1 MDAEHGVKLPE
12 YNDEGL
18 TAYLDKVR
26 HLVEKLRWTV
36 TDTCKIG
43 IFSFLKINMYRDLKD
58 HAKIILA
65 NPNVRRILGESTD
78 PESLGGTGTAGTT
91 VSDPLID
98 LHSVVKAMCMAFP
111 IRNVFSCWTTPRH
124 CCRKSRT

>member
-1 MDAEHGVKLPE
+1 MDAERGVKLPE

-36 TDTCKIG
+36 TDTGKIG

-98 LHSVVKAMCMAFP
+98 LHNVVEAMCMAFQ
-111 IRNVFSCWTTPRH
+111 IRNVFS
-124 CCRKSRT
+124 